1 MDWERLERLRAQLE
15 EDRQQQLSQ
24 LELFGADPYGGAV
37 TNLGNT
43 EEAGFADSAQI
54 TEQRSEAL
62 AQIDQARSRLQQ
74 IDEALERLKEGT
86 YGICVECGTEINP
99 ARLEARPLSIR
110 CVECAAKAG

>member
-1 MDWERLERLRAQLE
+1 MDRETLERLRQQLE

-24 LELFGADPYGGAV
+24 LESFGADPYGEAV
-37 TNLGNT
+37 TNLGST

-62 AQIDQARSRLQQ
+62 AQIDQARNRLQQ
-74 IDEALERLKEGT
+74 IDEALERMGEGT
-86 YGICVECGTEINP
+86 YGICVECGRQIDP

-110 CVECAAKAG
+110 CVECAATAG

>member
-1 MDWERLERLRAQLE
+1 MDRETRERLREQLE

-24 LELFGADPYGGAV
+24 LETFGADPYGEAV
-37 TNLGNT
+37 TNLGST

-62 AQIDQARSRLQQ
+62 AQIDQARNRLQQ
-74 IDEALERLKEGT
+74 IDEALERMQEGT
-86 YGICVECGTEINP
+86 YGGCVECGREINP

-110 CVECAAKAG
+110 CVECAATSN